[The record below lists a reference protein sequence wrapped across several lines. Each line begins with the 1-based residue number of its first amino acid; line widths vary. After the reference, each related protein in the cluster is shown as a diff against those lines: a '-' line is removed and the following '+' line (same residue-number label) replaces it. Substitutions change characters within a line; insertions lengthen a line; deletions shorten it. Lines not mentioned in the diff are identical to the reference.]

1 MKKTLILLFSLL
13 VVFAG
18 GVFLF
23 LRRTPP
29 LETKFVQPD
38 IVEAPDASES
48 AGFEEISDAENT
60 NVRLRRPGDSALLSA
75 PRQVYQ
81 TFNNCGPATLSMA
94 LSWYGISVSQ
104 EELAQKMRPYQVANG
119 DNDDKTIFTQEFAQR
134 AEAYGLKTVNRVNGT
149 IDLLKLFTAND
160 IPVVVKTWLK
170 PGEDIGHFRFVR
182 GFDEAKQV
190 VIVDDSYHG
199 PNRRVSYYDF
209 LSMWQPFNYAY
220 IILYPA
226 EKEEL
231 VRTILGGEGDESVAW
246 KGALERAKEEEKLD
260 SQNIYPVFN
269 QATAHFHLGED
280 KESVSDFE
288 RVEERLPR
296 RMLWYQIE
304 PILAYQKLDDFER
317 VISMTDKILENGNRA
332 FSELY
337 QIRGEMYLDRGDREK
352 AREQFELAIK
362 YNSHFEPARTS
373 LEGLLAQ

>member
-1 MKKTLILLFSLL
+1 MKKILILLFSLL

-23 LRRTPP
+23 LRRTPS

-38 IVEAPDASES
+38 IVEAPEASDS
-48 AGFEEISDAENT
+48 AGFEEISDSENT
-60 NVRLRRPGDSALLSA
+60 NIRLRQPGVSAMLAA
-75 PRQVYQ
+75 PRQVFQ

-104 EELAQKMRPYQVANG
+104 DELALKMRPYQVEGG
-119 DNDDKTIFTQEFAQR
+119 DNDDKTIFTSEFSGW
-134 AEAYGLKTVNRVNGT
+134 AETYGLKSVSRVNGT
-149 IDLLKLFTAND
+149 IDLLKLFTANE

-170 PGEDIGHFRFVR
+170 PGEDIGHFRFFR
-182 GFDEAKQV
+182 GCDEAKQV
-190 VIVDDSYHG
+190 VIVDGSYHG

-269 QATAHFHLGED
+269 QATAHFQLGED
-280 KESVSDFE
+280 EESVADFV

-304 PILAYQKLDDFER
+304 PVLAYQKLGEFER
-317 VISMTDKILENGNRA
+317 VILVTDKILENGNRA
-332 FSELY
+332 VSELY
-337 QIRGEMYLDRGDREK
+337 QIRGEMYLERGDREK

-373 LEGLLAQ
+373 LDGLSAR

>member
-18 GVFLF
+18 GAFLI

-38 IVEAPDASES
+38 IVEAPEASVS

-60 NVRLRRPGDSALLSA
+60 NVSLRRPGESALLSA

-104 EELAQKMRPYQVANG
+104 EELAQMMRPYQVEGG
-119 DNDDKTIFTQEFAQR
+119 DNDDKTIFTQEFADW
-134 AEAYGLKTVNRVNGT
+134 AEAYGLKSVSRVNGT
-149 IDLLKLFTAND
+149 IELLKLFLAND

-170 PGEDIGHFRFVR
+170 PGEDIGHFRIAR
-182 GFDEAKQV
+182 GFDESKQV

-199 PNRRVSYYDF
+199 PNRTVSYYDF

-220 IILYPA
+220 IILYPS
-226 EKEEL
+226 EKEET
-231 VRTILGGEGDESVAW
+231 VYTILGGEGDESVAW
-246 KGALERAKEEEKLD
+246 KGALERAKKEEKLD

-269 QATAHFHLGED
+269 QATAHFQLGEYA
-280 KESVSDFE
+280 ESVSEFE
-288 RVEERLPR
+288 RVEERLSR

-304 PILAYQKLDDFER
+304 PILAYQKLNNFGR
-317 VISMTDKILENGNRA
+317 VISITDKILENGNRA

-337 QIRGEMYLDRGDREK
+337 QIRGEMYLERGDREK
-352 AREQFELAIK
+352 AKEQFELAIK
-362 YNSHFEPARTS
+362 YNSHYEPARKSLDEITS
-373 LEGLLAQ
+373 E